1 MTFEAGRVGRRQSP
15 SHNPTSVSLSNHQVR
30 PQIEPLVRPWA
41 FAAAIERAIAVLSLN
56 APELATA
63 DLSSLTRC
71 TVGGQSMPQSFV
83 HEVEARFGCPLLEAW
98 GMTELAGIGTT
109 NTALGPNRHGS
120 IGVPIPYVSCRI
132 ADLADPTR
140 TLPPDAVGEL
150 MVRGPIVMDGYF
162 SNPDATR
169 ETIEPDGWL
178 HTGDLARMD
187 DEGFIY
193 IVDRK
198 KDLILSGGYNV
209 YPAEIERVIAQHP
222 AVAMVAV
229 GSLPDQFKGEVA
241 KAYVVCRDGASA
253 TEDEIMSLCR
263 EQLASDKLPRS
274 VQFVDELPKTSTGKL
289 LRRMLRTLETNTE
302 WFSRRKIGRAE

>member
-1 MTFEAGRVGRRQSP
+1 
-15 SHNPTSVSLSNHQVR
+15 
-30 PQIEPLVRPWA
+30 
-41 FAAAIERAIAVLSLN
+41 
-56 APELATA
+56 
-63 DLSSLTRC
+63 
-71 TVGGQSMPQSFV
+71 
-83 HEVEARFGCPLLEAW
+83 
-98 GMTELAGIGTT
+98 MTELAGIGTT

-140 TLPPDAVGEL
+140 TLPTDAVGEL

-241 KAYVVCRDGASA
+241 KAYVVCRHGASA
-253 TEDEIMSLCR
+253 TEDEIISLCR
-263 EQLASDKLPRS
+263 EQLASYKLPRS
-274 VQFVDELPKTSTGKL
+274 VQFVDELPKTSTGKI
-289 LRRMLRTLETNTE
+289 LRRMLRTLETN
-302 WFSRRKIGRAE
+302 SRMVLT